1 MCWNSNPGEVVNG
14 SIEAAFELLK
24 DHIRNV
30 HIKELYSYPARE
42 LFARLR
48 SIRYDRYVLCES
60 DESCEPERYLSL
72 YKALFDEMTRA

>member
-1 MCWNSNPGEVVNG
+1 MNG